1 MSLRRVEAKHAAAA
15 LNDSDKICATCMS
28 MRVVIVE
35 GREWAQ
41 AKPCPDCASSCSTC
55 RDTGYVFERNAW
67 GSVDSQFCP
76 TCQPRRTKIAL
87 YNQAQI
93 PRRYASTKFSDFKHD
108 HDDSVRRVYMRFQS
122 FLNTFKPGDRGIG
135 LSGGVGN
142 GKTLIMALF
151 LRQLTIT
158 REIPCRFIEFSH
170 LLSDIRAGYDA
181 GRSEAE
187 IIAHLVDVPILVIDE
202 LGKALK
208 TEWQLAILDEL
219 ISRRYNRNVSTFFT
233 TNFPFTAPNAG
244 SHSLARDDFR
254 VTSLEERVGARI
266 YSRLCEMAEFHTF
279 ATAPDMRRNLG
290 DARVASD
297 AARGPLNR
305 R

>member
-1 MSLRRVEAKHAAAA
+1 MSLRRVEENKAASTGAE
-15 LNDSDKICATCMS
+15 SVCTTCMTL
-28 MRVVIVE
+28 RVVIVE
-35 GREWAQ
+35 GNEWAQ
-41 AKPCPDCASSCSTC
+41 ARSCPACSKNCDTC
-55 RDTGYVFERNAW
+55 DDTGFVFSRNAW
-67 GSVDSQFCP
+67 GGMDSQFCP
-76 TCQPRRTKIAL
+76 TCQPRRNRISL
-87 YNQAQI
+87 YNSAQI
-93 PRRYASTKFSDFKHD
+93 PRRYAGMKFSDFKHD
-108 HDDSVRRVYMRFQS
+108 HDDSLRRVYSRFQS
-122 FLNTFKPGDRGIG
+122 ILNTFKPGDRGIG

-151 LRQLTIT
+151 LRHLTIS

-181 GRSEAE
+181 GRSESE
-187 IIAHLVDVPILVIDE
+187 IIAHLVDIPVLVIDE
-202 LGKALK
+202 LGKSLK

-233 TNFPFTAPNAG
+233 TNFPFTSPNTA

-254 VTSLEERVGARI
+254 ITSLEERVGARI

-279 ATAPDMRRNLG
+279 ATAPDMRKTMGDSRIISDNPRN
-290 DARVASD
+290 
-297 AARGPLNR
+297 PLNR

>member
-1 MSLRRVEAKHAAAA
+1 MSLRRVEAQKSSGA
-15 LNDSDKICATCMS
+15 NDESANVCMTCAST
-28 MRVVIVE
+28 RVVIVE

-41 AKPCPDCASSCSTC
+41 ARSCPDCSSSCPKC
-55 RDTGYVFERNAW
+55 GDTGYIFMKNAW
-67 GSVDSQFCP
+67 GSTDSTFCP
-76 TCQPRRTKIAL
+76 ECQPRRTRIQL

-93 PRRYASTKFSDFKHD
+93 PRRYAQLRFSDFRHD
-108 HDDSVRRVYMRFQS
+108 HDDSLRRVYTRFRS
-122 FLNTFKPGDRGIG
+122 VLGTFKPGDRGIG

-151 LRQLTIT
+151 LRHLTIH

-187 IIAHLVDVPILVIDE
+187 IIAHLIDIPVLVIDE
-202 LGKALK
+202 LGKSLK

-233 TNFPFTAPNAG
+233 TNFPFTSPHAG
-244 SHSLARDDFR
+244 SQSLGRDDFR
-254 VTSLEERVGARI
+254 ITSLEERVGARI

-279 ATAPDMRRNLG
+279 ANAPDMRKTMG
-290 DARVASD
+290 DARIISD
-297 AARGPLNR
+297 NPRVPLNR